1 MQLKDVNYKLH
12 NFSAGLTNMW
22 DFWEMQVLFSYVE
35 VNELQTPKDDQSW
48 RGREKLLMLH
58 LFLALLDLQTM
69 FLE

>member
-1 MQLKDVNYKLH
+1 MQLKDVNDKLQ

-22 DFWEMQVLFSYVE
+22 DFWDMHVLFSHVE
-35 VNELQTPKDDQSW
+35 VSELQRPKDGKSW

-58 LFLALLDLQTM
+58 LFLVRLDLQNM